1 MYLYY
6 PFSSITQNQKLYWFN
21 IITNESTWNKPSIND
36 DFPLILPNSWKLKQ
50 SSQTGQYYFYNVAT
64 KKSQWEYPELSR
76 CSLNG
81 LEWIGNSCYM
91 DSILL
96 CIFGPYLNNSLAK
109 ELLFTNLENDTRK
122 NICHLKHTN
131 DIQNQLLNIAFTIHN
146 MFPESKKIKNVQDFR
161 NSLKKCP
168 YKGRGLQEQF
178 YTNEMRDSGEFLMYL
193 LGMFPI
199 SEKAVI
205 DIKHYVANTNSK
217 KYIKSDQLKDKK
229 GSIVVNIDFF
239 TLVNLKEE
247 PVSLEN
253 FIKMEIRSGILSKD
267 NLYKVTEGPYKDQE
281 FSRHLE
287 IRKIISAPAVIF
299 SINRINI
306 LSPDKILLTKFECPD
321 EIVLESKNKLYL
333 SAVTVYVGEHYVCYF
348 KCKNKWYFYDDMNE
362 KNLLREVDISA
373 KNHQKIIMEQG
384 TQYFYYSY

>member
-1 MYLYY
+1 MYIYH
-6 PFSSITQNQKLYWFN
+6 PFSSTRNQKPYWFN
-21 IITNESTWNKPSIND
+21 IITNESKWSDPSGND
-36 DFPLILPNSWKLKQ
+36 SFPLALPNSWILKQ
-50 SSQTGQYYFYNVAT
+50 SSQTGQYYFFNVET
-64 KKSQWEYPELSR
+64 KKSQWKYPEKST
-76 CSLNG
+76 CILNG

-96 CIFGPYLNNSLAK
+96 CLFGPSLNNFLAK
-109 ELLFTNLENDTRK
+109 EILFTNLENDTRK
-122 NICHLKHTN
+122 NICQSYNTN
-131 DIQNQLLNIAFTIHN
+131 DIQNQLLNIAFSIHN

-168 YKGRGLQEQF
+168 YKGRGSEEQF
-178 YTNEMRDSGEFLMYL
+178 YTNEMRDPGEFLMYL

-217 KYIKSDQLKDKK
+217 KYIKSDKLKDTK

-239 TLVNLKEE
+239 TIVNLKEE

-253 FIKMEIRSGILSKD
+253 FIKSEIRSGILSKD

-287 IRKIISAPAVIF
+287 IRKIISAPAIIF

-306 LSPDKILLTKFECPD
+306 LAPNKILFTKFECPD

-333 SAVTVYVGEHYVCYF
+333 SAITVYVGAHYVCYF
-348 KCKNKWYFYDDMNE
+348 KCKNKWYFYDDLNE
-362 KNLLREVDISA
+362 KEILREVDISA

-384 TQYFYYSY
+384 SQYFYYSY